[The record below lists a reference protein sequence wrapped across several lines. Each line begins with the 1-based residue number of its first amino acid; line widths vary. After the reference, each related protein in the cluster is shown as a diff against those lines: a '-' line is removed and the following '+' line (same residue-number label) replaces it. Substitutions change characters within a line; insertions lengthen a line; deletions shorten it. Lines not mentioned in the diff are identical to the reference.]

1 MGIRPGKRN
10 TQREVEMTC
19 QEAVDRLYEYLD
31 READDM
37 TAAQI
42 EKHIDLCR
50 LCCDH
55 FEFEKKMKEL
65 VQKSCIQQKAP
76 SFLKEKIQKALQS

>member
-1 MGIRPGKRN
+1 MGIRAGKRN
-10 TQREVEMTC
+10 TQREVEVTC
-19 QEAVDRLYEYLD
+19 QQAVDKLYEYLD

-55 FEFEKKMKEL
+55 LEFEKKMKEL

-76 SFLKEKIQKALQS
+76 AFLKEKIQKALQS

>member
-1 MGIRPGKRN
+1 
-10 TQREVEMTC
+10 MTC

-31 READDM
+31 SEVDGM
-37 TAAQI
+37 TAVQI
-42 EKHIDLCR
+42 EKHLDLCR

-65 VQKSCIQQKAP
+65 VQNSCFQEKAP
-76 SFLKEKIQKALQS
+76 NFLKNKILDNLRSQ